1 MIGRR
6 NERYQKDH
14 CGCSELS
21 AQEAM
26 DRAKLKREE
35 RKFGAAEDTSEN
47 TFKPQINKRPQYLK
61 KEDSAVSTFPDRDP
75 NDIFEKPLPGMQGQQ
90 QFREM
95 LTQPQPHEP
104 ILPQPLS
111 SYAKPSNGSS
121 NTDSRK
127 PHQPESN
134 YKSKFLQQYEQ
145 EHEEPYQPTPKSKA
159 EVEVEEVFMSSL
171 RGGEKSSGSGWNDDT
186 SNSSIPNLP
195 KKVSYRRR
203 KSTEQNQNQPPNN
216 PTRPAA
222 RQPAAAAA
230 EWNSDFGNGIPSLPP
245 SQQYLR
251 RDNIQSSPS
260 NINRGIDSAGEE
272 SPLPLSPSRSSRS
285 QSTRQWRRL

>member
-1 MIGRR
+1 
-6 NERYQKDH
+6 
-14 CGCSELS
+14 
-21 AQEAM
+21 M

-35 RKFGAAEDTSEN
+35 RKFGVPEDTSEN

-61 KEDSAVSTFPDRDP
+61 KEETASSAGPDRDP

-95 LTQPQPHEP
+95 ISQPHEP

-111 SYAKPSNGSS
+111 SYAKPSNGASAID
-121 NTDSRK
+121 TRK
-127 PHQPESN
+127 PSQPESN

-145 EHEEPYQPTPKSKA
+145 EQEETYQPTPKSKA
-159 EVEVEEVFMSSL
+159 EIEVEEVFMSSL

-186 SNSSIPNLP
+186 ANSSIPNLP

-203 KSTEQNQNQPPNN
+203 KSTEQNQNQPPTNN
-216 PTRPAA
+216 PSRPAP
-222 RQPAAAAA
+222 RHPPAAAASD
-230 EWNSDFGNGIPSLPP
+230 WNSDFGTGIPSLPP

-251 RDNIQSSPS
+251 RDNVQSSPS
-260 NINRGIDSAGEE
+260 NINRGIDSAGNL
-272 SPLPLSPSRSSRS
+272 SLHRLPSVLLTSGRQWGGVGRVSGALRPLSLEE
-285 QSTRQWRRL
+285 QNEKD